1 MGGVGYEDMLNT
13 PIQVIR
19 QDLEFMSIE
28 NMVQK
33 MKQDQQQEES
43 KNRNA

>member
-1 MGGVGYEDMLNT
+1 MGGVSYEDMLNT
-13 PIQVIR
+13 PIQVIY

-28 NMVQK
+28 NRVQK